1 MKNFLLRIWQEED
14 GAETAEWLVI
24 VSLITAVGVLV
35 YNGVLLDA
43 LNGLVGNIE
52 NTVTNIPPPAAGG

>member
-1 MKNFLLRIWQEED
+1 MKNVLMNIWQDES

-35 YNGVLLDA
+35 YNGVLVTA
-43 LNGLVGNIE
+43 LTALVGQIQNA
-52 NTVTNIPPPAAGG
+52 VTNIPAPTGP